1 MMSASGRL
9 HDISASSDVGY
20 TAPSKTGARP
30 MTSAWRFV
38 VLGLAAAALSTGA
51 RAQGTDYSKIEITTE
66 KIAPNLYLLSGSAGP
81 APPQPEPAR
90 RPNGGLPRPDR
101 RPRADTPTPPPTTHG
116 PAPFPSQS
124 PSAAPT
130 P

>member
-20 TAPSKTGARP
+20 TAPSKLGARP

-38 VLGLAAAALSTGA
+38 LLGLAAAALSMSA

-66 KIAPNLYLLSGSAGP
+66 KIAPNLYLLSGSAGLD
-81 APPQPEPAR
+81 PPPPHAAGR
-90 RPNGGLPRPDR
+90 RPGALP
-101 RPRADTPTPPPTTHG
+101 G
-116 PAPFPSQS
+116 
-124 PSAAPT
+124 AAG
-130 P
+130 